1 MLSVSAV
8 RDIDYQ
14 DYNIINIY
22 QKSAP
27 AILDGRMTAE
37 DGYGAPLATITL
49 EQFFD
54 NWGIDTDP
62 GYENINSDTDII
74 PQQVDIYG
82 FYTAENFYYCLVVRD
97 LVHYNNGHE
106 NLYSGGDSVFF
117 NMVGDREATDDSSR
131 YRYCMR
137 ITNDGVADVFNYSEN
152 VSNEITGY
160 EDWKVTR
167 DEPSKITTYEI
178 VVPFDDILEDTTID
192 VGDWFYFQEGLELS
206 KKGTIVAAELTYQTS
221 VPDIFA
227 GGDVHTGPKFV
238 IDAIAAGREAAISM
252 QRYMRPHSSLTLN
265 RNRRDFIE
273 LDKASVVIPID
284 KIKAPARQAEAYE
297 ALTEEQVK
305 LETSRCLS
313 CGASVVDENRCIGCG
328 LCTTRCHFDAIHLSR
343 DVPECSNLVDRND
356 SMKVMFPYMAKRA
369 AKIAIKDL
377 KAKLGKK

>member
-1 MLSVSAV
+1 MKKIISVIMILTMLCTLVLSVSAV

-14 DYNIINIY
+14 DYNLINIY

-82 FYTAENFYYCLVVRD
+82 FYTAENFYYCLVIRD

-206 KKGTIVAAELTYQTS
+206 KSEEYANDHCMTTLPGKATTRNWWKMTFAGEAPAPVVEEPAPEAAEE
-221 VPDIFA
+221 A
-227 GGDVHTGPKFV
+227 AAETGAEEV
-238 IDAIAAGREAAISM
+238 TEVIAAVTPVTADGMALVSVMAVLSLAA
-252 QRYMRPHSSLTLN
+252 
-265 RNRRDFIE
+265 
-273 LDKASVVIPID
+273 VVVL
-284 KIKAPARQAEAYE
+284 K
-297 ALTEEQVK
+297 
-305 LETSRCLS
+305 
-313 CGASVVDENRCIGCG
+313 
-328 LCTTRCHFDAIHLSR
+328 
-343 DVPECSNLVDRND
+343 
-356 SMKVMFPYMAKRA
+356 KRA
-369 AKIAIKDL
+369 
-377 KAKLGKK
+377 